1 MEASLKAPVVALT
14 FATALAWSA
23 TAAIAIER
31 PTVPAVAAA
40 PKSFLEKQIAFRNA
54 PCASDPKAGF
64 VCRIT
69 AGGHTL
75 RIDADGLGASGGDI
89 VGELLIGP
97 CKGLD
102 KIGSPTC
109 RFDVEIKPRSAQTEA
124 VMLEFEGERVA
135 RLYTG
140 VIEMRAV
147 GKRAR

>member
-1 MEASLKAPVVALT
+1 MEASLKAPLITLTLAAALV
-14 FATALAWSA
+14 WST

-31 PTVPAVAAA
+31 PSVPAVAAA
-40 PKSFLEKQIAFRNA
+40 PNSFIGKQIAFRNA

-75 RIDADGLGASGGDI
+75 RIEAGALGISGGDV

-102 KIGSPTC
+102 KIGSPNC
-109 RFDVEIKPRSAQTEA
+109 RFDVEIEPRSAQTEA
-124 VMLEFEGERVA
+124 VMLEFEGERVT

-140 VIEMRAV
+140 DIEMRAV
-147 GKRAR
+147 GKRSR